1 MKNRGEFCIYEL
13 LIVVATFTIIGLIII
28 SSLSK
33 SKEVEMQKATAMYN
47 SSETPPREIER
58 VEYLDTSICTVIR
71 WSDGTTSIVRG
82 FVANTVPKGMLA
94 KLVKHDENVVLELV
108 GKAPSKTLL
117 EAER

>member
-1 MKNRGEFCIYEL
+1 MKNRGEFSIYEL
-13 LIVVATFTIIGLIII
+13 LIVVATFAIIGLIII

-47 SSETPPREIER
+47 SNETPPREIER

-71 WSDGTTSIVRG
+71 WADGTTSVVRG
-82 FVANTVPKGMLA
+82 FIANTVPKGMLA
-94 KLVKHDENVVLELV
+94 KLVKHDENVVLESAGRASL
-108 GKAPSKTLL
+108 KILL